1 MATDIFPKK
10 MLEKQTLTPEMI
22 ISKLSF
28 FKEQVDECHYNTKSH
43 AQHEAGN
50 YYSELV
56 DFKDRIAELLLGYMA
71 PRRFGPIPTYK
82 TSPTAQMA
90 DVIKD
95 IISFSH
101 DLYNYAESNTYRGL
115 ANVADDLEA
124 SAVKVNY
131 LLTLS

>member
-1 MATDIFPKK
+1 MAADIFPKK
-10 MLEKQTLTPEMI
+10 MLEKQTLTPEII

-28 FKEQVDECHYNTKSH
+28 FEAQIHECHFNTKAFS
-43 AQHEAGN
+43 QHKAGD
-50 YYSELV
+50 YYDELLG
-56 DFKDRIAELLLGYMA
+56 FKDKIGELLLGYMA

-82 TSPTAQMA
+82 TSPTAQMT
-90 DVIKD
+90 DVIQD

-101 DLYNYAESNTYRGL
+101 DLYNYAEANNYRGL
-115 ANVADDLEA
+115 ANTADDLEG